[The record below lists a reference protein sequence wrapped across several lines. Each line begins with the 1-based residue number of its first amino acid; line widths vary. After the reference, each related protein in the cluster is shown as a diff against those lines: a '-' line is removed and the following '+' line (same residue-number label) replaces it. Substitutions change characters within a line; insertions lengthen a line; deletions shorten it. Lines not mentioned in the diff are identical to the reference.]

1 MAEWSVMERQVV
13 ESTTMRSIGYDR
25 TEQVL
30 EVEFQ
35 SGDIYQYLD
44 VPPAIYKELSD
55 AESKGQY
62 FNSEIRDIYEFVRL
76 DRRQR
81 AGMAQ

>member
-1 MAEWSVMERQVV
+1 
-13 ESTTMRSIGYDR
+13 MRSVGYNEKR
-25 TEQVL
+25 QVL

-35 SGDIYQYLD
+35 SGKIYQYLD

-62 FNSEIRDIYEFVRL
+62 FNSEIRDTYEFVRV
-76 DRRQR
+76 DRRER
-81 AGMAQ
+81 GATAR